1 MRTEPTAVSTFDAK
15 TVRRRL
21 EGTLAEKFAALA
33 RERAAAGR
41 RRTKALM
48 LIVALIAV
56 NIINVSST
64 MPSAPKLA
72 MAIAILLIVLSAAAV
87 AIGKL
92 WAERVLN
99 VRPQG
104 HRQGTRQ
111 GLSEAEID
119 AWLAS
124 LPAITP
130 IGKERLATLL
140 AMNAIDLDVISGW
153 IDREVERLEI
163 ADEER
168 RLGLRSVTADL
179 RLAKVATIRG
189 ENEVAHLE
197 ASS

>member
-1 MRTEPTAVSTFDAK
+1 MRTEPTAVSTFDVK

-21 EGTLAEKFAALA
+21 EGTLAEKLAALA
-33 RERAAAGR
+33 SQRDASGR
-41 RRTKALM
+41 RRTKENV
-48 LIVALIAV
+48 LIVALMAL
-56 NIINVSST
+56 NMANVSST
-64 MPSAPKLA
+64 MPKTSKVLIAA
-72 MAIAILLIVLSAAAV
+72 AILLVVLATSLV
-87 AIGKL
+87 AFSSL

-99 VRPQG
+99 IRRPQG
-104 HRQGTRQ
+104 AGM

-119 AWLAS
+119 AWLAG
-124 LPAITP
+124 LPAITLV
-130 IGKERLATLL
+130 GKERLATLL
-140 AMNAIDLDVISGW
+140 AMNAIDLEVIGAW